1 MTFAV
6 EAKRQS
12 GEAILD
18 RLDRPSEHDRFYTQ
32 LGRTGL
38 RVSRLV
44 LGTVNFGGRVEELEA
59 RRLMDHA
66 LARGINFVDT
76 ANMYGW
82 RVHKGYTEEV
92 IGRWL
97 AASPSRRDEVVL
109 ATKVGNEMGP
119 GPNDQGLSARH
130 IIAACE
136 ASLRRLGTDW
146 IDLYQMH
153 RVDHTSSWDEVWQAM
168 EQLVAQGKVRYV
180 GSSNFAGWNLAAAQE
195 SARNRH
201 FLGLVS
207 EQCGYNLVTRFPEL
221 EVLPAAQAY
230 GIAVLVWSPLHG
242 GLLGGV
248 IRKLTEGTAV
258 KSAQGRAAAVL
269 DDRRDVIAEYERSCH
284 EIGREPAQVGLS
296 WVLSRPGVTGVVIGP
311 RTEEHVDGAIK
322 ALESP
327 LSEAEIA
334 GLDALFPPVGSGGHA
349 PQAWIS

>member
-1 MTFAV
+1 MTFV
-6 EAKRQS
+6 GVTRQS
-12 GEAILD
+12 GATGLD
-18 RLDRPSEHDRFYTQ
+18 PAAEHDRFYTR

-38 RVSRLV
+38 RISRLA
-44 LGTVNFGGRVEELEA
+44 LGTVNFGGRVEEPEA
-59 RRLMDHA
+59 HRLMDHA
-66 LARGINFVDT
+66 LARGINLVDT

-82 RVHKGYTEEV
+82 RVHKGHTEEV

-97 AASPSRRDEVVL
+97 AASPARRDDVVL
-109 ATKVGNEMGP
+109 ATKVGNEMGS
-119 GPNDQGLSARH
+119 GLNDQGLSARH
-130 IIAACE
+130 VIAACE

-153 RVDHTSSWDEVWQAM
+153 RVDHASSWDEVWQAM
-168 EQLVAQGKVRYV
+168 EQLVGQGKVRYV

-201 FLGLVS
+201 FLGVVS

-221 EVLPAAQAY
+221 EVLPAARAY

-248 IRKLTEGTAV
+248 IRKLAEGTAV
-258 KSAQGRAAAVL
+258 KSAQGRAAAEL
-269 DDRRDVIAEYERSCH
+269 ADRRDVIAEYERFCD

-311 RTEEHVDGAIK
+311 RTQAHVDGAIE

-327 LSEAEIA
+327 LSEAQLA
-334 GLDALFPPVGSGGHA
+334 RLDAMFPPVGRGGLA
-349 PQAWIS
+349 PHAWIS